1 MNKQTKYKVIEKKE
15 KRKIKICFIWN
26 IFASTCLVHE
36 GIFKQFQNEL

>member
-26 IFASTCLVHE
+26 IFA
-36 GIFKQFQNEL
+36 FP